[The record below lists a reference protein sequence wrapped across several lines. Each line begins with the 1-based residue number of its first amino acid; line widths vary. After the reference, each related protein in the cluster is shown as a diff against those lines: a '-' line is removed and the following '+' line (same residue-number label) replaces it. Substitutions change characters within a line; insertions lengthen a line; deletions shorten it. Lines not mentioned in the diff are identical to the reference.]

1 MAFNYNNRSNNNGDN
16 IVAQILKQAQS
27 EFLYLF
33 DNKRLYREQVIEVI
47 QGLNEMGKALKCFVN
62 RPKDLGQVPSNLFYL
77 DSIEDLESA
86 EEFGKQNSARIINL
100 QIVHNPKRSW
110 ASLSPLGA
118 KN

>member
-1 MAFNYNNRSNNNGDN
+1 MAFNRYNNNGGNN

-33 DNKRLYREQVIEVI
+33 DGQRLSREQVIQVI
-47 QGLNEMGKALKCFVN
+47 DGLNSMGKSLKGFVN
-62 RPKDLGQVPSNLFYL
+62 RPRSLGQVPSNLFYI
-77 DSIEDLESA
+77 DTINDLEQA
-86 EEFGKQNSARIINL
+86 EEFGKENSARIINL